1 MTVSGGKGKYVCV
14 GNQLHWHNQE
24 KTHKIKETTPPQHK
38 QSSAIKKIKN
48 TQ

>member
-24 KTHKIKETTPPQHK
+24 KTHKIKETPPQHK
-38 QSSAIKKIKN
+38 QSSATKKIKN